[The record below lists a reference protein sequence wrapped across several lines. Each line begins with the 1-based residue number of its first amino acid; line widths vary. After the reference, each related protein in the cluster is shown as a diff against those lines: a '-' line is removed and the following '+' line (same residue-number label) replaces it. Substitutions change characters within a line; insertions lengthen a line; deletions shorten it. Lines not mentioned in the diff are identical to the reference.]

1 MAQIPINVN
10 GTLDIFGNITSRPV
24 AGSVS
29 AYTYNAYAEPS
40 FTIIAIQG
48 KMITVSYAMGMESIA
63 RLDKEDRI
71 KYELARLLVL
81 EMLKSGMIEFTKQS
95 DPATFTT
102 IFRARCFMTP
112 NDQVQLLRKNGY
124 K

>member
-1 MAQIPINVN
+1 MAAQIAKNLMIPINVD
-10 GTLDIFGNITSRPV
+10 G
-24 AGSVS
+24 AGG
-29 AYTYNAYAEPS
+29 YTYNAYAEPS
-40 FTIIAIQG
+40 PTPTIQG
-48 KMITVSYAMGMESIA
+48 KMITVSNAMRMESIEA
-63 RLDKEDRI
+63 SRLNYEEKI
-71 KYELARLLVL
+71 KYELARLLML

-112 NDQVQLLRKNGY
+112 NDQVQILRKNGY

>member
-1 MAQIPINVN
+1 MAAQIPKNLMIPINVD
-10 GTLDIFGNITSRPV
+10 G
-24 AGSVS
+24 AGG
-29 AYTYNAYAEPS
+29 YTYNAYAEP
-40 FTIIAIQG
+40 THTIQG

-63 RLDKEDRI
+63 GLRPGLDKEDKI
-71 KYELARLLVL
+71 KYELARRLML

-112 NDQVQLLRKNGY
+112 KDQVKILRKNEY

>member
-1 MAQIPINVN
+1 MAQIPIDVN

-24 AGSVS
+24 AGSVG

-40 FTIIAIQG
+40 PTPTIQG

-71 KYELARLLVL
+71 KYELARLLML

-112 NDQVQLLRKNGY
+112 NDQVQILRKNEY

>member
-1 MAQIPINVN
+1 MAQIPKNLMIPINV
-10 GTLDIFGNITSRPV
+10 D
-24 AGSVS
+24 AGG
-29 AYTYNAYAEPS
+29 YTYNAYAEPNH
-40 FTIIAIQG
+40 TIQGFIQG
-48 KMITVSYAMGMESIA
+48 KMLTVSYAMGMESIA

>member
-1 MAQIPINVN
+1 
-10 GTLDIFGNITSRPV
+10 
-24 AGSVS
+24 
-29 AYTYNAYAEPS
+29 
-40 FTIIAIQG
+40 
-48 KMITVSYAMGMESIA
+48 MITVSYAMGMESIA
-63 RLDKEDRI
+63 GLRPDLDKEDKI
-71 KYELARLLVL
+71 KYELARLLML

-112 NDQVQLLRKNGY
+112 KDQVQILRKNEY